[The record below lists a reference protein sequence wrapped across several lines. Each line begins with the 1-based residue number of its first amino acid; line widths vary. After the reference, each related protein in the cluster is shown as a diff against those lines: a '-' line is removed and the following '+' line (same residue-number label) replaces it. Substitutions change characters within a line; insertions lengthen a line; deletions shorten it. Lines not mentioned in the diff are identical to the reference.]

1 MMEEHQVPQQAEA
14 GDESI
19 AAPTPEPASAPAPLP
34 SPVVM
39 DVIAGPDSAGPAPM
53 PTILEPLS
61 RPTSTSTQASAPQAP
76 SSLQQLPGISS
87 LQTSQSVDQQ
97 IASYQQQ
104 PISSTNPSYNPPHYA
119 RSSPASTAG
128 PGGNPGLPT
137 CQNCATSTTPLWRRD
152 EMGSVLCNACGLFLK
167 LHGRPRPISLKTD
180 VIKSRNRVK
189 TSRNDLAKQKKA
201 PAFPPVSDLPGADNT
216 GANIPAGA
224 SGLAGRRP
232 SGRSANGHVDDNSPI
247 SRTGTPNM
255 YNMVYPDMDGS
266 QFQPQ
271 AGMAFAMSA
280 ADGRVATDLNG
291 EHPPTQETI
300 LAENASLKTRVSE
313 LEVIQ
318 ELYRGRLQQLES
330 DETNV
335 GHTVAQ
341 LREQLAGAT
350 QTETQLRNELEESH
364 HRENMLKRRL
374 DELELELKEA
384 KGASETAENGRP
396 AKKPRIEEPAAA
408 AAAAAAAAEEASE
421 PVAAAPQEAS

>member
-1 MMEEHQVPQQAEA
+1 MEDHQAIPLP
-14 GDESI
+14 G
-19 AAPTPEPASAPAPLP
+19 SAPAPAP
-34 SPVVM
+34 SPSPISM
-39 DVIAGPDSAGPAPM
+39 DPISRPASTSTSAALAPLPAM
-53 PTILEPLS
+53 LEPIS
-61 RPTSTSTQASAPQAP
+61 RPSSTSTQASAPQSQQAF
-76 SSLQQLPGISS
+76 QQLPGISS
-87 LQTSQSVDQQ
+87 LQAAAAANQQ
-97 IASYQQQ
+97 LANYQQ
-104 PISSTNPSYNPPHYA
+104 PIASKNPFLPPTNYT

-128 PGGNPGLPT
+128 PGGSPGLPT

-189 TSRNDLAKQKKA
+189 TSRNELAKQKKA
-201 PAFPPVSDLPGADNT
+201 PTFPPVSDLPGADNP
-216 GANIPAGA
+216 GANMAAGTP
-224 SGLAGRRP
+224 GLGARRP

-271 AGMAFAMSA
+271 PGMAFAMSA

-291 EHPPTQETI
+291 EHPPTQEAM

-318 ELYRGRLQQLES
+318 ELYRGRLQQLEH

-335 GHTVAQ
+335 GQTVAQ
-341 LREQLAGAT
+341 LREQLAAAT
-350 QTETQLRNELEESH
+350 ETQTQLRNELEESH
-364 HRENMLKRRL
+364 RRENMLKRRL

-384 KGASETAENGRP
+384 KGSTDAVENGRP
-396 AKKPRIEEPAAA
+396 AKKARVEDAAEESAEPAADVPLS
-408 AAAAAAAAEEASE
+408 AS
-421 PVAAAPQEAS
+421 

>member
-1 MMEEHQVPQQAEA
+1 
-14 GDESI
+14 
-19 AAPTPEPASAPAPLP
+19 
-34 SPVVM
+34 
-39 DVIAGPDSAGPAPM
+39 
-53 PTILEPLS
+53 
-61 RPTSTSTQASAPQAP
+61 
-76 SSLQQLPGISS
+76 
-87 LQTSQSVDQQ
+87 
-97 IASYQQQ
+97 
-104 PISSTNPSYNPPHYA
+104 
-119 RSSPASTAG
+119 
-128 PGGNPGLPT
+128 
-137 CQNCATSTTPLWRRD
+137 
-152 EMGSVLCNACGLFLK
+152 
-167 LHGRPRPISLKTD
+167 
-180 VIKSRNRVK
+180 
-189 TSRNDLAKQKKA
+189 
-201 PAFPPVSDLPGADNT
+201 
-216 GANIPAGA
+216 
-224 SGLAGRRP
+224 
-232 SGRSANGHVDDNSPI
+232 
-247 SRTGTPNM
+247 M

-271 AGMAFAMSA
+271 GGMAFAISA

-350 QTETQLRNELEESH
+350 QTETQLRSELEESH

-384 KGASETAENGRP
+384 KGASETVENGRP

-408 AAAAAAAAEEASE
+408 TAEEGSE
-421 PVAAAPQEAS
+421 PVADAPQEAS